1 MILLL
6 AVLFGLAATY
16 LRARLKHR
24 RIRLPTIRW
33 EWLVFAMVLPQV
45 LVFQVPAVARWIPES
60 VIPSVQI
67 ISMVGLLVFTAAN
80 LRVPGFWALGIGLLS
95 NFSVIAA
102 NGGWMPISLTTLKRM
117 YPSIDPDV
125 WIIGARFG
133 LSKDRILAVENTN
146 LAWLSDCFTLPQ
158 WVPYKVAFS
167 PGDILISIGV
177 LLLFW
182 SMSRREQEKI

>member
-16 LRARLKHR
+16 LRVRLKHR

-45 LVFQVPAVARWIPES
+45 LIFQVPAVARWIPES
-60 VIPSVQI
+60 VIPFVQI
-67 ISMVGLLVFTAAN
+67 ISMLGLLVFVAAN
-80 LRVPGFWALGIGLLS
+80 LRVHGFWALGIGLVS
-95 NFSVIAA
+95 NLSVITA
-102 NGGWMPISLTTLKRM
+102 NGGWMPISLSTLKRM
-117 YPSIDPDV
+117 YPYIDPDV
-125 WIIGARFG
+125 WVNGARFG
-133 LSKDRILAVENTN
+133 LSKDRILAVEKTN
-146 LAWLSDCFTLPQ
+146 LAWLSDCFTLPH